1 MNPALECCINTAL
14 KGWQFAAPGNH
25 GIVVVTY
32 PFVLE
37 QARGPAKARGPTPKR
52 NLAR

>member
-1 MNPALECCINTAL
+1 MQNPALECCINNAVH
-14 KGWQFAAPGNH
+14 GWRFPPPEGG

-37 QARGPAKARGPTPKR
+37 QAR
-52 NLAR
+52 